1 MLLNVSTQIYPH
13 ECFSR
18 TCIFQHGDSFVTEIK
33 TRLMN
38 PQNYFQYSESE
49 KDFSGRMW
57 VILDFLTV
65 VFPEILNFLNMT
77 VT

>member
-1 MLLNVSTQIYPH
+1 
-13 ECFSR
+13 
-18 TCIFQHGDSFVTEIK
+18 
-33 TRLMN
+33 MN

>member
-1 MLLNVSTQIYPH
+1 MLLNGSPQIYPH

-18 TCIFQHGDSFVTEIK
+18 TCIFQHSDSFVTEVK

-49 KDFSGRMW
+49 KVISGRMW

-65 VFPEILNFLNMT
+65 VFPEILNLLNTT